1 MIRRPP
7 RSTLFPYTTLFR
19 SALRLHPG
27 EHARPVLLREVQ
39 PAQAD
44 VDHVDPV
51 VAEGELSILA
61 GDAPRERPRPGAA
74 PRPRHQSRERGA
86 AAGRPPLRGEGVAPP
101 RPGAPPGAERP

>member
-51 VAEGELSILA
+51 VPEGELPILA
-61 GDAPRERPRPGAA
+61 VVTRQEVLTPVVRLRRSL
-74 PRPRHQSRERGA
+74 HSRQRRTV
-86 AAGRPPLRGEGVAPP
+86 AGRAGIRHRARKPTLR
-101 RPGAPPGAERP
+101 R